1 MLNFCMLK
9 MTVKFV
15 LAFALCYWLFTNGKL
30 DFSLVSKSFHLG
42 YLWIA
47 GLLLLLLRNI
57 LNTARFK
64 VLFVSKTG
72 LQIPFIKVLSF
83 DAVGSFFSVILPGS
97 AAGDFIRF
105 FYYKDFNESITKS
118 TIATLLILDRLIGLL
133 GLLTVGVVVCLIQ
146 FESIRSINL
155 ALLTLVY
162 INIFLFVG
170 LAGILFFFFT
180 DVLPQDKW
188 LVKMASIFSR
198 WPKIH
203 GVVFEMLSVQIPIA
217 DFLKSLVLGV
227 ASQGALI
234 TAFWAFSSPF
244 LPESASFLN
253 MITVIPIGLIG
264 AAMPITP
271 AGLGV
276 GHLLFEN
283 LFKMVNIDNGASL
296 FNLTFLGSVAVCLLG
311 VIPYILLKKPEK
323 VVRDNP
329 V

>member
-9 MTVKFV
+9 IAAKFL

-47 GLLLLLLRNI
+47 GLLLLAFRNL

-64 VLFVSKTG
+64 VLFVSKTRVF
-72 LQIPFIKVLSF
+72 IPFIKVLSF

-97 AAGDFIRF
+97 AAGDVIRF
-105 FYYKDFNESITKS
+105 FYYKDFNASITKS
-118 TIATLLILDRLIGLL
+118 TIATLLVLDRLIGLV
-133 GLLTVGVVVCLIQ
+133 GLLTVGVVVSLIQ
-146 FESIRSINL
+146 FESIRNINP

-170 LAGILFFFFT
+170 LIALLLFFFT

-188 LVKMASIFSR
+188 LMKMASWFSR
-198 WPKIH
+198 WPKIQAIA
-203 GVVFEMLSVQIPIA
+203 EEILSVQIPIM
-217 DFLKSLVLGV
+217 DFWKALFLGL
-227 ASQGALI
+227 ASQAALI
-234 TAFWAFSSPF
+234 SAFWTFSAPF
-244 LPESASFLN
+244 LPENVSFLN

-264 AAMPITP
+264 SAMPITP

-283 LFKMVNIDNGASL
+283 LFRMVGVDKGASL
-296 FNLTFLGSVAVCLLG
+296 FNLTFLGSVSICLLG

-323 VVRDNP
+323 IVRDNP
-329 V
+329 T